1 MFFLF
6 LICLIFVL
14 SLLFSVFF
22 FFFPLLPLSTLPEGL
37 VLSFFPYTIFNEV
50 YYLSPK
56 KKKKKW
62 RDVGVTLEF
71 IPIVNTIQT
80 YISLMR
86 MSWISW
92 SSRVIFSSFACYAVL
107 RICTTQSSLIR
118 WILLL
123 LPFSILGCWWALI
136 QLMQNSKHGR
146 ATFHSS

>member
-22 FFFPLLPLSTLPEGL
+22 FFFFHCCHLAHCLRALFYL
-37 VLSFFPYTIFNEV
+37 FFPIPFSMKFITCHQ
-50 YYLSPK
+50 

-80 YISLMR
+80 YISLMG

-123 LPFSILGCWWALI
+123 LPFSILGCWWALK